1 MEGLTIRNMTKEDI
15 PQVLSVAKRCFS
27 TPWPSESFEYELT
40 NKDSILQVAITDTII
55 AGYICLRTL
64 LDITHVLDIAVMPRM
79 RRAGI
84 GSMLMS
90 GALQELKRLRQD
102 VNIVTLEVRESN
114 ISAIGLY
121 EKFGFKEI
129 GRRKGY
135 YKKPLEDALI
145 MELDMTTMGPSLTF
159 H

>member
-1 MEGLTIRNMTKEDI
+1 MEGLTIRNMTKEDVM
-15 PQVLSVAKRCFS
+15 QVQSVASRCFS
-27 TPWPSESFEYELT
+27 TPWPSESFEYELS
-40 NKDSILQVAITDTII
+40 NKDAILKVAVANTSI

-64 LDITHVLDIAVMPRM
+64 LDITHVLDIAVIPRM

-84 GSMLMS
+84 GSLLMN
-90 GALQELKRLRQD
+90 GALQELKTLRQD
-102 VNIVTLEVRESN
+102 VTIVTLEVRESN
-114 ISAIGLY
+114 IAAIGLY

-135 YKKPLEDALI
+135 YRKPVEDALI
-145 MELDMTTMGPSLTF
+145 MELDITATGASLTF